1 MINYA
6 CPHIRC
12 QRNDVNINDF
22 LSKNDA
28 TLPHL
33 LRILSIGKKSEKQFL
48 PIFIDHPY
56 EILNTKHLLV

>member
-1 MINYA
+1 MRV
-6 CPHIRC
+6 HTS
-12 QRNDVNINDF
+12 DVSVMMSI
-22 LSKNDA
+22 SMGNDA

>member
-1 MINYA
+1 MRVHTSDVSVMMSISMG
-6 CPHIRC
+6 
-12 QRNDVNINDF
+12 NDC